1 MEAAVRV
8 LETDR
13 SLAQSLTPTD
23 VAAAFGISGRLDLPF
38 GGHRWHALLA
48 GGLYA
53 VLYADAL
60 LVEVAYQ
67 FDRYGRA
74 AMMVAL
80 AAGGWIFITSL
91 AGLAVDWKLTFRDSN
106 KGLIASVSIFL
117 AAAAILFAASCL
129 FLPAEPVTQSVRQA
143 YTAQAAYLKTIS
155 YFIFLKSVFLLPP
168 FHFVLVMQREL
179 RAGRYRNALGLLT
192 GDKFSVSPK
201 GVFFLRL
208 GVLALIFAVIIG
220 ISVFLHHNLMDH
232 LRPAPYMNLFSNLIL
247 VRLILYYML
256 AGECLAWYYRSLNEL
271 KRECLMAERVW
282 FGRQ

>member
-1 MEAAVRV
+1 MHV
-8 LETDR
+8 LDTDR
-13 SLAQSLTPTD
+13 SLLQSLTSVD
-23 VAAAFGISGRLDLPF
+23 IAQAVGISGKLDLPF
-38 GGHRWHALLA
+38 GGHRWHALSASL
-48 GGLYA
+48 LYA
-53 VLYADAL
+53 ALYAIAL

-74 AMMVAL
+74 ARMVAL
-80 AAGGWIFITSL
+80 AAAGWIFVTSL
-91 AGLAVDWKLTFRDSN
+91 AGLGADWSLTMRGSN
-106 KGLIASVSIFL
+106 RGLAASVGVFL
-117 AAAAILFAASCL
+117 TAAAILFVASCL
-129 FLPAEPVTQSVRQA
+129 FLPAEPITQSVRQA
-143 YTAQAAYLKTIS
+143 YTAQAAYLKTIG
-155 YFIFLKSVFLLPP
+155 YFIFLKFIFLLLP

-179 RAGRYRNALGLLT
+179 KAGRHRNALALLI
-192 GDKFSVSPK
+192 GNKLAVSPR
-201 GVFFLRL
+201 GAFFLRL